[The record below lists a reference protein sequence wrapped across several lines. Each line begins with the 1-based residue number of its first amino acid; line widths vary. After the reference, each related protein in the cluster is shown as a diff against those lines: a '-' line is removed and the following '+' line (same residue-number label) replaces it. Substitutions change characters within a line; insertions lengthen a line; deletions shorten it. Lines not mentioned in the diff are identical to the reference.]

1 MIDKETFVER
11 VMCYKNFNDYID
23 KLADLG
29 VNIWEHDSFGWFDDS
44 YVEMLCDSVGLP
56 RDDVTYNEVENLLYE
71 ELGCATK
78 EYVGAVYDFVI
89 SKNKNKSVDKFP
101 KSAYRFFSVEDEEED
116 KHFTKEDFM
125 DLLVECFKREA

>member
-1 MIDKETFVER
+1 MINKETFVER

-29 VNIWEHDSFGWFDDS
+29 VNIWEQDSFGWFNDS
-44 YVEMLCDSVGLP
+44 YVEMLCDSVDLP
-56 RDDVTYNEVENLLYE
+56 RDGVVNNAVEELLYE
-71 ELGCATK
+71 ELNCATE

-89 SKNKNKSVDKFP
+89 AKNRYKAVDKLP
-101 KSAYRFFSVEDEEED
+101 NNVGQFFSVEDAED

-125 DLLVECFKREA
+125 DLLLECFGK